1 MMHHALVQGAM
12 SQRNRIAEMAGPIFA
27 GCLAVL
33 ICATA
38 TAGEKTGFGDVPGWA
53 KEAVWYQIFP
63 ERFRDGDRTN
73 DPEVSDI
80 LGSWPQD
87 TPAVW
92 DRSSWTGDWYSL
104 QPWERIGGKGFYYR
118 AQQRRYG
125 GDLKGIID
133 KLDYLQKLGI
143 TAIYLNPLF
152 ESPSA
157 HKYDAAMYH
166 HIDNNFGPDPVGD
179 RRLWNEEDPA
189 DPATW
194 SWTSA
199 DSLFLHLLR
208 EAHSRGIHVILDG
221 VFNHVGR
228 TFWAFVDV
236 QKNGTG
242 SRYRDWFMV
251 KSWDNPATPADEFDY
266 VGWNGVKDLPQLNRD
281 NVNLATGPRMHV
293 KAIVERWMDPDA
305 DGDPS
310 DGIDGWR
317 LDVADMVPMGFW
329 REFRGWV
336 RHVNPAAYLTG
347 EVWWEDWKSEKMY
360 NAEPW
365 LRGDV
370 FDGVM
375 NYRWAREAC
384 RFFKDREQKI
394 SVTEFNRRLK
404 KFRDDYREQFN
415 YGLMN
420 LFDSHDTDRL
430 GSMIVNVDSRYDH
443 AVGPTDN
450 PAYDVRKPTAEELQ
464 TQKLMVLFQM
474 TALGAPMVYYGD
486 EAGMWGGDDPDD
498 RKPML
503 WDDFSFADE
512 VSHPFGQARPAD
524 ANSFNRELFETYRS
538 LIALRRAHPALSLGS
553 WRTLSTDD
561 RAQMY
566 AYGRRHGNDRVIV
579 ILNNSTS
586 ARPCRLALEGKFR
599 SANWK
604 VAYGHAVAGGTARMI
619 RLMVPAKAGIVL
631 VTGQP

>member
-1 MMHHALVQGAM
+1 MMLHALVQGLI
-12 SQRNRIAEMAGPIFA
+12 SQKTRVAEMVDLITA
-27 GCLAVL
+27 GCIAVL
-33 ICATA
+33 LCGSAM
-38 TAGEKTGFGDVPGWA
+38 AGEKTEFRDVPGWA
-53 KEAVWYQIFP
+53 KAAVWYQIFP
-63 ERFRDGDRTN
+63 ERFRDGDRAN
-73 DPEVSDI
+73 NPEVRDI
-80 LGSWPQD
+80 LGAWPPD
-87 TPAVW
+87 TPVVW

-133 KLDYLQKLGI
+133 KLGYLQNLGI

-157 HKYDAAMYH
+157 HKYDATMYH
-166 HIDNNFGPDPVGD
+166 HIDNNFGPDPEGD
-179 RRLWNEEDPA
+179 RRIWVKEDPA
-189 DPATW
+189 DPLTW
-194 SWTSA
+194 RWTSA
-199 DSLFLHLLR
+199 DSLFLHLIR
-208 EAHSRGIHVILDG
+208 EAHARGIRVVLDG

-236 QKNGTG
+236 QKNGPG

-251 KSWDNPATPADEFDY
+251 KSWDDPATPENEFDY

-281 NVNLATGPRMHV
+281 SANLAIGPRKHL

-317 LDVADMVPMGFW
+317 LDVADMVPLGFW
-329 REFRGWV
+329 REFRGWA
-336 RHVNPAAYLTG
+336 RHINPDAYLTG
-347 EVWWEDWKSEKMY
+347 EVWWEDWQNDRMY

-370 FDGVM
+370 FDAVM

-384 RFFKDREQKI
+384 RFFKDRERRI
-394 SVTEFNRRLK
+394 TASEFDRRLK
-404 KFRDDYREQFN
+404 KFRDDYREQVN

-443 AVGPTDN
+443 AGGPTDN
-450 PAYDVRKPTAEELQ
+450 PAYDVRKPTTQELQ

-503 WDDFSFADE
+503 WSEFAYANE
-512 VSHPFGQARPAD
+512 SSHPFGKSRAD
-524 ANSFNRELFETYRS
+524 DVNAFDQDLFDYYKEA
-538 LIALRRAHPALSLGS
+538 IALRRSLLALSLGTFT
-553 WRTLSTDD
+553 TLTTDD
-561 RAQMY
+561 KADVYAFLRSHGSAHVAVVFNNGTQEHTVVIKLPKGAKAAGWRVRFPRAIAGTLGLRQK
-566 AYGRRHGNDRVIV
+566 IV
-579 ILNNSTS
+579 
-586 ARPCRLALEGKFR
+586 
-599 SANWK
+599 
-604 VAYGHAVAGGTARMI
+604 
-619 RLMVPAKAGIVL
+619 VPAKSGVVL
-631 VTGQP
+631 EAIAR